1 MPDNTEKATVYKG
14 EARVAAWNKNEKG
27 VFVRF
32 ELDPSE
38 YHPFDGEQGQRFM
51 LVAVRIGNDE
61 LPCDNPPFEKPTEA
75 PPLSKAK
82 QRYAEADEGK
92 QAVVRACAKCKDER
106 FQEWFYKR
114 TYGEDDP
121 GGPFKESGVKYTL
134 IRVCGLE
141 RSRSELATNEEAL
154 QKFLALEEEFK
165 QWAGKTAEIR

>member
-14 EARVAAWNKNEKG
+14 EARVAAWNKNDKG

-32 ELDPSE
+32 ELDLSE
-38 YHPFDGEQGQRFM
+38 LHPFDGEQGQRFM

-82 QRYAEADEGK
+82 QRYAASDEGEK
-92 QAVVRACAKCKDER
+92 AVVRAGALAKDGRFYSWLIVSDKYCYDSGGSDEDWSA
-106 FQEWFYKR
+106 EYIR
-114 TYGEDDP
+114 TY
-121 GGPFKESGVKYTL
+121 
-134 IRVCGLE
+134 CGIA
-141 RSRSELATNEEAL
+141 SRSELATNKDAL

-165 QWAGKTAEIR
+165 QWAGMTAERRE